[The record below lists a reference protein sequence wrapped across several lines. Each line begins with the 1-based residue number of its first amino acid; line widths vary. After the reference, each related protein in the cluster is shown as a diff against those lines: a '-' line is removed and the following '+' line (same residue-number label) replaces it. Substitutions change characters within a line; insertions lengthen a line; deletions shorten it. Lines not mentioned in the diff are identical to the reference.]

1 MVGLID
7 DMEAAGWVRRH
18 RSQRD
23 RRAFDVRLTRAGS
36 ALVSRIGKLIP
47 VLDGEVGQGLTESEQ
62 QTMVAFL
69 QRIASTLELSG

>member
-23 RRAFDVRLTRAGS
+23 RRAFDVRLTRNGT
-36 ALVSRIGKLIP
+36 ALVSRVNKLIP
-47 VLDGEVGQGLTESEQ
+47 ALDGEVGQGLTESEQ